1 MLIQG
6 RPLNITWADEHVPA
20 ILNAWYPGAKGGL
33 AIANILFGET
43 CPSGHLPVT
52 YPRSAGQ
59 LPVYYN
65 TISVRRDYT
74 DASAQ
79 PLYPFG
85 YGLSYTTFEYGT
97 PVVSQTKDT
106 VKISFTIANTGD
118 YDGMEVV
125 QLYVTDKISS
135 VMLPE
140 RQLKQFQKV
149 GLKKGESKEVEF
161 ILTDEDFALLNG
173 KLEWVVEPGGFD
185 IHIGPSSVDSK
196 IELTIERP

>member
-1 MLIQG
+1 
-6 RPLNITWADEHVPA
+6 
-20 ILNAWYPGAKGGL
+20 
-33 AIANILFGET
+33 
-43 CPSGHLPVT
+43 
-52 YPRSAGQ
+52 
-59 LPVYYN
+59 
-65 TISVRRDYT
+65 
-74 DASAQ
+74 
-79 PLYPFG
+79 
-85 YGLSYTTFEYGT
+85 
-97 PVVSQTKDT
+97 
-106 VKISFTIANTGD
+106 
-118 YDGMEVV
+118 MEVV